1 MFQGKMPPT
10 LRLRLAAPLKGA
22 LFTLGRPGG
31 KKFAGWLAAAALVGM
46 TASAPALAQTTLK
59 MAYALSENSHYGAG
73 AAAFVKTLEAS
84 TPDFKIQQFPNSALG
99 GEREVIEGLQLGT
112 IDLAIVSTG
121 ATLNFVPQTGVFD
134 IPFLFRDL
142 AHARKVLD
150 GKIGQDMLAE
160 FPKRGLI
167 ALAWGEQGFRHLTNN
182 VRPVKEPAD
191 IKGLKIRTTENPIHI
206 AAFRE
211 LGVLATPMAWPEVA
225 TALQQGTIDG
235 QENPLSV
242 IVSVKMWQL
251 QKYLS
256 LTAHV
261 YGPALVLMSPAV
273 YNGLSDADKAKFK
286 AAGVASAQAMRQFV
300 DKVEKDGLETL
311 KANGMQIN
319 TVDHAAFVKAVQPV
333 YPQYYKQFGKELV
346 EAIRDTQ

>member
-1 MFQGKMPPT
+1 MLHT
-10 LRLRLAAPLKGA
+10 
-22 LFTLGRPGG
+22 
-31 KKFAGWLAAAALVGM
+31 KKIAGWLAAFALTGLSAA
-46 TASAPALAQTTLK
+46 APVLAETPLK

-73 AAAFVKTLEAS
+73 AAAFAQALEAS
-84 TPDFKIQQFPNSALG
+84 KSDFKVQQFPNSQLG

-112 IDLAIVSTG
+112 IDMAIVSTG

-142 AHARKVLD
+142 DHARKVLD
-150 GKIGQDMLAE
+150 GKIGQDMLAA
-160 FPKRGLI
+160 FPERGLV

-182 VRPVKEPAD
+182 IRPVKEPAD

-261 YGPALVLMSPAV
+261 YAPALILISPSV
-273 YNGLSDADKAKFK
+273 YDGLSDADKAKLK
-286 AAGVASAQAMRQFV
+286 EAALAGAQAMRQFV

-311 KANGMQIN
+311 KENGMQVN

-333 YPQYYKQFGKELV
+333 YPQYYKQFGQELV
-346 EAIRDTQ
+346 ESIQNTQ

>member
-1 MFQGKMPPT
+1 MQH
-10 LRLRLAAPLKGA
+10 RLIK
-22 LFTLGRPGG
+22 
-31 KKFAGWLAAAALVGM
+31 WLAAAALAGA
-46 TASAPALAQTTLK
+46 TAATPVLAQTTLK
-59 MAYALSENSHYGAG
+59 LAYALSENSHYGAG
-73 AAAFVKTLEAS
+73 AAALVESLKSSAG
-84 TPDFKIQQFPNSALG
+84 DAFKIQQFPNSALG

-150 GKIGQDMLAE
+150 SKLGQDMLAE

-261 YGPALVLMSPAV
+261 YGPALVLMSPSA
-273 YNGLSDADKAKFK
+273 YGALSDADKAKFK
-286 AAGVASAQAMRQFV
+286 DAANVSAKAMRAFV
-300 DKVEKDGLETL
+300 DKVEKEGIEEL
-311 KANGMQIN
+311 KSHGMAVN

-333 YPQYYKQFGKELV
+333 YPQYYKQFGQELV
-346 EAIRDTQ
+346 DAIRNTQ

>member
-1 MFQGKMPPT
+1 MHH
-10 LRLRLAAPLKGA
+10 
-22 LFTLGRPGG
+22 G
-31 KKFAGWLAAAALVGM
+31 KKLAGWIAAAALAGL
-46 TASAPALAQTTLK
+46 TAATPVLAQTTLK
-59 MAYALSENSHYGAG
+59 MAYALSETSHYGV
-73 AAAFVKTLEAS
+73 AASAFAKALETS
-84 TPDFKIQQFPNSALG
+84 EPNFKIQQFPNSQLG

-134 IPFLFRDL
+134 VPFLFRDL
-142 AHARKVLD
+142 THARKVLD

-206 AAFRE
+206 AAFRQ

-242 IVSVKMWQL
+242 LVSVKIWQL

-261 YGPALVLMSPAV
+261 YGPALILMSPSV

-286 AAGVASAQAMRQFV
+286 DAALAGAKAMRQFV
-300 DKVEKDGLETL
+300 DKVEKDGVETL
-311 KANGMQIN
+311 KANGMQVN
-319 TVDHAAFVKAVQPV
+319 TVDHAAFVKAVEPV
-333 YPQYYKQFGKELV
+333 YPQYYKQFGKDLV
-346 EAIRDTQ
+346 EAIRNTQ

>member
-1 MFQGKMPPT
+1 MFQGKIPPT
-10 LRLRLAAPLKGA
+10 LHLRLAAPLRGA
-22 LFTLGRPGG
+22 FFTLGRPGG
-31 KKFAGWLAAAALVGM
+31 KKFARWLAAAALAGM

-206 AAFRE
+206 AAFRQ

-261 YGPALVLMSPAV
+261 YGPALVLMSPSA
-273 YNGLSDADKAKFK
+273 YDGLSDADKAKFK
-286 AAGVASAQAMRQFV
+286 EAAAVSAKAMRDFV
-300 DKVEKDGLETL
+300 DNVEKVGVEEL
-311 KANGMQIN
+311 KSHGMAVN
-319 TVDHAAFVKAVQPV
+319 TVDHAAFVKAVEPV
-333 YPQYYKQFGKELV
+333 YPQYYKQFGQDLV
-346 EAIRDTQ
+346 DAIRNTQ

>member
-1 MFQGKMPPT
+1 MQGKHLFKCLMAAS
-10 LRLRLAAPLKGA
+10 LVSAMMAAP
-22 LFTLGRPGG
+22 
-31 KKFAGWLAAAALVGM
+31 V
-46 TASAPALAQTTLK
+46 LAQTTLK

-73 AAAFVKTLEAS
+73 AAAFSTSLENS
-84 TPDFKIQQFPNSALG
+84 TKGAFKVQQFANSALG

-121 ATLNFVPQTGVFD
+121 ASLNFVPQTGVFD
-134 IPFLFRDL
+134 VPFLFRDL

-150 GKIGQDMLAE
+150 SKLGQDMLAE

-182 VRPVKEPAD
+182 VRPVAVPAD

-242 IVSVKMWQL
+242 IVSVKMWQM

-273 YNGLSDADKAKFK
+273 YDGLSDADKAHFK
-286 AAGVASAQAMRQFV
+286 DAAHASALAMRKFV
-300 DKVEKDGLETL
+300 DNVEQSGIAEL
-311 KANGMQIN
+311 KAQGMQVNI
-319 TVDHAAFVKAVQPV
+319 VDHAAFVKAVEPI

-346 EAIRDTQ
+346 EAIRNTQ

>member
-1 MFQGKMPPT
+1 MFQ
-10 LRLRLAAPLKGA
+10 
-22 LFTLGRPGG
+22 G

-46 TASAPALAQTTLK
+46 MASAPALAQTTLK

-73 AAAFVKTLEAS
+73 AAAFAKSLEAS

-160 FPKRGLI
+160 FPKRGLV

-242 IVSVKMWQL
+242 IVSVKMWQV

-261 YGPALVLMSPAV
+261 YGPALILMAPSV
-273 YNGLSDADKAKFK
+273 YDGLDDAGKAKFK
-286 AAGVASAQAMRQFV
+286 EAAAAGAKAMRAYV
-300 DKVEKDGLETL
+300 DQVEKDGIETL
-311 KANGMQIN
+311 KSNGMQVN

-333 YPQYYKQFGKELV
+333 YPQYYKQFGQALV
-346 EAIRDTQ
+346 ESIRDTQ